1 MRMIEIYKV
10 IFCSQS
16 KKYKIIFRTL
26 ENDKELILYFEAQYA
41 KNIAMASE
49 NIISISLSQYEL
61 FINLLNELKFKI
73 DRISLIDKNNI
84 LSCTLDLSNNN
95 NNNNIEIYSFVGDA
109 IILSLKTFSSI
120 YIDEKFLL
128 DINYDNNISDK
139 FYFKNDNTESLEKI
153 TENRGESI
161 DSKVVILESALDE
174 CINKENYEAAAFIRD
189 RIKQIKK
196 Q

>member
-1 MRMIEIYKV
+1 MRLIEIYKV

-26 ENDKELILYFEAQYA
+26 ENDKEFILYFEAQYA

-61 FINLLNELKFKI
+61 FINLLNELKLKI
-73 DRISLIDKNNI
+73 DRVSLVDKNNI
-84 LSCTLDLSNNN
+84 LNCTLNLSDNN

-120 YIDEKFLL
+120 YIDE
-128 DINYDNNISDK
+128 IS
-139 FYFKNDNTESLEKI
+139 
-153 TENRGESI
+153 
-161 DSKVVILESALDE
+161 
-174 CINKENYEAAAFIRD
+174 IRY
-189 RIKQIKK
+189 KL
-196 Q
+196 

>member
-61 FINLLNELKFKI
+61 FINLLNELKLKI
-73 DRISLIDKNNI
+73 DRVSFIDKNNS
-84 LSCTLDLSNNN
+84 LSCTLNLSNNN

-128 DINYDNNISDK
+128 DINDDDNILDK
-139 FYFKNDNTESLEKI
+139 FHFNN
-153 TENRGESI
+153 ENIEDLKKGIDYRGESI
-161 DSKVVILESALDE
+161 NSKVIILESALDD

-189 RIKQIKK
+189 RIKQLKK